1 MLYPRKPGK
10 DGQPAESPASARGAA
25 DDRRPMLFDGKTDK
39 RLALDGHTNLTTFT
53 IDLRLISAELPKES
67 LPYSDTTPAMPFIV
81 GASIVC
87 RTEPIG
93 YLVVLREGD
102 KDIAKAAVSALFGT
116 TRITIVSSPE
126 GSMVFGNGVEVARV
140 DKPIL
145 LNGPARIGAGH
156 LKRFWTGEMDY
167 FDVFDKAKV
176 DRATFN
182 ASSPRLSPDGRIA
195 TLPA

>member
-1 MLYPRKPGK
+1 MLYPRNPSK
-10 DGQPAESPASARGAA
+10 DGLPAERPASAPGAA
-25 DDRRPMLFDGKTDK
+25 GDRRPMLFDGKTDK
-39 RLALDGHTNLTTFT
+39 RLALDGHANLTTFT
-53 IDLRLISAELPKES
+53 VDLRLISAELPKES
-67 LPYSDTTPAMPFIV
+67 LPYSETTPAMPFIV
-81 GASIVC
+81 GANIVC

-102 KDIAKAAVSALFGT
+102 KDIAKAPVSALFGS

-126 GSMVFGNGVEVARV
+126 GSAIFGNGAEVVRI
-140 DKPIL
+140 DKPVVL
-145 LNGPARIGAGH
+145 GGSARLGAGH
-156 LKRFWTGEMDY
+156 LKRFWAGEMDY